1 MFLLAYHP
9 LVHVVMVMATI
20 AMTLAIVVL
29 LQQAVDWFRHDWK
42 TKHGKY
48 R

>member
-9 LVHVVMVMATI
+9 LVYVVLVMAVF

-29 LQQAVDWFRHDWK
+29 LQQTIDWFRHDRK
-42 TKHGKY
+42 T
-48 R
+48 

>member
-9 LVHVVMVMATI
+9 LVHVVLVMAAFACI
-20 AMTLAIVVL
+20 LAIVVL
-29 LQQAVDWFRHDWK
+29 SQQAIGWFRHDWK

-48 R
+48 

>member
-9 LVHVVMVMATI
+9 LVHVVMVMAVV
-20 AMTLAIVVL
+20 AMALAIVVL
-29 LQQAVDWFRHDWK
+29 SQQAIDWFKQKRK
-42 TKHGKY
+42 